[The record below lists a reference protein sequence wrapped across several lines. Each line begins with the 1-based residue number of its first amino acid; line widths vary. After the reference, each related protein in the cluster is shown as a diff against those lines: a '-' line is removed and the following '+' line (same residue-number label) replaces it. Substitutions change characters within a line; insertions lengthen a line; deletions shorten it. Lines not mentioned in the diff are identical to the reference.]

1 MRQTVILLLGGCVL
15 SVLLM
20 SVPSHKALAVDE
32 CCATEATAKIA
43 AKPAAAL
50 VDRPEY
56 LVWKNFRPGA
66 KVVYAA
72 RYWNL
77 TVSNKFVAGPTTS
90 LYAYQ
95 LRVINAEGVR
105 LWFSQAPTDRYGRPM
120 PPNEWEE
127 TIAAQYDP
135 NIDPSANQSRYVQ
148 LLTVFRQAGNLD
160 KPTETDVL
168 RFMRAAKAM
177 KGDADY
183 FTLASNLNDMGLPGE
198 SKAVVDEGGGCFAG
212 AEQRDRQ

>member
-20 SVPSHKALAVDE
+20 SAPSHRALAVDE
-32 CCATEATAKIA
+32 CCATEATAK
-43 AKPAAAL
+43 PAAVL

-56 LVWKNFRPGA
+56 LAWKNFRPGA

-77 TVSNKFVAGPTTS
+77 AGSNNFLAGPITS
-90 LYAYQ
+90 LNAYQ

-120 PPNEWEE
+120 PPNE
-127 TIAAQYDP
+127 
-135 NIDPSANQSRYVQ
+135 
-148 LLTVFRQAGNLD
+148 
-160 KPTETDVL
+160 
-168 RFMRAAKAM
+168 
-177 KGDADY
+177 
-183 FTLASNLNDMGLPGE
+183 
-198 SKAVVDEGGGCFAG
+198 
-212 AEQRDRQ
+212 